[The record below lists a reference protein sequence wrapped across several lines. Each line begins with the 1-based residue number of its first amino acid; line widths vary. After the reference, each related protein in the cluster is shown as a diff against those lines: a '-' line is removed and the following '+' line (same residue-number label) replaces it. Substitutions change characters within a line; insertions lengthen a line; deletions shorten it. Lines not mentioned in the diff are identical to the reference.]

1 MPRYT
6 EEAEYDSYIERRA
19 EAARDD
25 IERDPFGWQ
34 ADAAAERM
42 YRALGGE

>member
-1 MPRYT
+1 MARYT
-6 EEAEYDSYIERRA
+6 EDAEYDAAVESRA

-25 IERDPFGWQ
+25 YDRDPFGWL